1 MNHVVRGVIIYFVL
15 LLFFRLTGKRTL
27 AQITT
32 FDFVLLLIISEA
44 TQPALTGND
53 YSMTNS
59 LVVILTLLMLDI
71 GLSLVTRRFANLEKA
86 VDGVPSI
93 IVENGKPLKERMKRL
108 RVQENDIMETA
119 RERVGLERMDQ
130 IKYAVM
136 ERNGLITIIP
146 QDNAR

>member
-71 GLSLVTRRFANLEKA
+71 GISLVTMRFAQSGES
-86 VDGVPSI
+86 GRWSPFHH
-93 IVENGKPLKERMKRL
+93 RRKR
-108 RVQENDIMETA
+108 
-119 RERVGLERMDQ
+119 
-130 IKYAVM
+130 
-136 ERNGLITIIP
+136 
-146 QDNAR
+146 